1 MLQVLSAL
9 KGYGV
14 EASDGGVGT
23 INDFL
28 FDDRGWK
35 VRWLVVDT
43 GTWLTGRKVLVHP
56 QAIERT
62 DYEQAELRV
71 KLTKAQVEGSPDILE
86 DQPVSRQLERQTY
99 DHYGWDPLLNGSF
112 LGATPGAIAAPL
124 SAPPYFSLDMAHES
138 ADAGPALRE
147 GDPHLRSFAEF
158 VGYHIHAVDG
168 DIGHVENFIVDSASL
183 DIRYLIVDTGHWWL
197 EKPVLM
203 SLQAVKEINWFDR
216 HVQLDVTRGQVKAS
230 PTWDPLELMDQAY
243 MKRLH
248 GHYGWLGMGRWP
260 GA

>member
-14 EASDGGVGT
+14 EASDGRVGT
-23 INDFL
+23 ISDFL
-28 FDDRGWK
+28 FDDRIWK

-62 DYEQAELRV
+62 DYEQAEVIV
-71 KLTKAQVEGSPDILE
+71 KLTKAQVEASPDILE
-86 DQPVSRQLERQTY
+86 DQPVSQQMERQLY
-99 DHYGWDPLLNGSF
+99 DHYGWDPLLNSGF
-112 LGATPGAIAAPL
+112 LGATQGAMSAPL
-124 SAPPYFSLDMAHES
+124 SAPPYFSLDMADEG
-138 ADAGPALRE
+138 AEAGPAPHK

-158 VGYHIHAVDG
+158 IGYHIHARDG
-168 DIGHVENFIVDSASL
+168 DIGHVENLIVDGASL
-183 DIRYLIVDTGHWWL
+183 DVHYLIVDTGSWWS

-203 SLQAVKEINWFDR
+203 SPQAVKQINWFER
-216 HVQLDVTRGQVKAS
+216 HVQLDVTRDQVKAS
-230 PTWDPLELMDQAY
+230 PPWDPLVLMDQAY

-248 GHYGWLGMGRWP
+248 GHYGWMGQGRWM
-260 GA
+260 GS